1 MEKNLSYKEKCLLGI
16 KQGMVLVLYSFIGL
30 IIFFVLFFVAI
41 ELAKL
46 LNGIF
51 EINSIQWLSFIGSV
65 VAGVFGVVGGIIAAK
80 LQIFLDNDLKA
91 TKLKKYILNILLQ
104 EVKINNQE
112 LINWYSSKKSE
123 YTLDKTFKI
132 TDWDKI
138 KGELYIIDS
147 DNNYKKLVDN
157 LYELYGWLERINQL
171 IDMKID
177 VESHTKDN
185 ILRKIKECL
194 INTQNEYNKLK
205 EG

>member
-16 KQGMVLVLYSFIGL
+16 KHGMVLAAYSFIGL
-30 IIFFVLFFVAI
+30 IILYVLFFVAI

-46 LNGIF
+46 LNGVY

-91 TKLKKYILNILLQ
+91 TKLKKYILSILLQ

-112 LINWYSSKKSE
+112 FVNWYSSKKSE
-123 YTLDKTFKI
+123 HTLDKTFKI

-147 DNNYKKLVDN
+147 DSSCKKLVDN

-171 IDMKID
+171 IDMKIN

-185 ILRKIKECL
+185 ILRKIKECF
-194 INTQNEYNKLK
+194 INTQNEYNNIIN
-205 EG
+205 